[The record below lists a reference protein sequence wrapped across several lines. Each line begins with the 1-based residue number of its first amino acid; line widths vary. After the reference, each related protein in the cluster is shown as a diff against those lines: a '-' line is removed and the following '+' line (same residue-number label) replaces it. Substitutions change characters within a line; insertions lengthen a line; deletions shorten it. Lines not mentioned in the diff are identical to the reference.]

1 MRPEPAGGRSL
12 LRGTLWTSPV
22 RAEPPEHR
30 CVGCDPWQAARPP
43 GDSPSTRTTLESC
56 STELPQAACTVTRT
70 SPAPAKRVVTQWS
83 RDSKGCRGTA
93 ESGRAGAGP
102 LAGAAARRQGMG
114 QRGAWGGPRRSRVEA
129 DAAWTPV
136 FQRLPPAPPLWMV
149 QEAYVASGWASTH
162 RPCPSEAWLAQHPAC
177 GAGRIY
183 LVAGLPQTIQM
194 GAEALG
200 AQLQV
205 STLRAEGTAQACA
218 RPARGPPLG
227 PYSPS
232 PPGLRVW
239 ALRHCLGG
247 FLLGGTGLKF
257 AE

>member
-1 MRPEPAGGRSL
+1 MDVSGEGRAPRAQVRGAAIPGRRPAP
-12 LRGTLWTSPV
+12 RGTHPARGRPWSP
-22 RAEPPEHR
+22 
-30 CVGCDPWQAARPP
+30 AARSSRRRPARSHARRP
-43 GDSPSTRTTLESC
+43 RPRSASSPSG
-56 STELPQAACTVTRT
+56 P
-70 SPAPAKRVVTQWS
+70 
-83 RDSKGCRGTA
+83 GTA
-93 ESGRAGAGP
+93 RAAGAQQSRAGPGRGRGRAGPAAGP
-102 LAGAAARRQGMG
+102 LARAAARRQGMG

-239 ALRHCLGG
+239 ALRHCLRG

>member
-1 MRPEPAGGRSL
+1 M
-12 LRGTLWTSPV
+12 WTSPV
-22 RAEPPEHR
+22 RAGPPEHR
-30 CVGCDPWQAARPP
+30 CVGLRSLAGGPPP
-43 GDSPSTRTTLESC
+43 GGLTQHADDLGV
-56 STELPQAACTVTRT
+56 LQHG
-70 SPAPAKRVVTQWS
+70 APAGGLHGHTHVPRAREARRHPVVQGQQGLQGHSRV
-83 RDSKGCRGTA
+83 GPGRGR
-93 ESGRAGAGP
+93 GRAGPAAGP

-183 LVAGLPQTIQM
+183 LVAGLPQTIQI

-239 ALRHCLGG
+239 ALRHCLRG